1 MSPLRSNVLA
11 AKRRLAEGH
20 RQLKRRHQDGCP
32 GVELCAA
39 AADLRDEVLLGL
51 FEAAMADLGAAES
64 DWLRRRI
71 ALVAHGGYGRRD
83 VAPYSDVDLMVLCA
97 GGAVDRLGPL
107 AERLVRDVF
116 DAGLDLGHSVRTPR
130 EACRLS
136 CQDATIGTSLIE
148 SRLVAGSQELF
159 DRFLRRFRRAIRR
172 QSGRLIAAIERARL
186 EERAKFGETVYLL
199 EPNIKR
205 SPGGLRDLQLLRWIG
220 EVRYGIREPRRLG
233 TRGLLSEEDVTEM
246 ERAGEF
252 LLRLR
257 NEMHFHSGKQ
267 GDVLS
272 RPEQLRIAEHLG
284 YQPAAGML
292 PVEQFMREYFR
303 HTERVSHVAARFLA
317 KARGA
322 GRLRRALA
330 AGLGHRVEG
339 GLRVGP
345 TRIMATRRGLDSLR
359 GNLDRIMQLVDL
371 ANRYDKPIAP
381 DTWEV
386 VRREAAGVSAE
397 ISPQACR
404 HFRSLLSHPA
414 RLGES
419 LRGLHEVGLL
429 ERFIPAFAHARGLL
443 QFNQYHKYTVD
454 EHCFRAV
461 EQATGFLS
469 NPGPLGRVYRG
480 IARKHVL
487 HLALLIHDLGKGYPE
502 DHCEVGIEIA
512 RAAAQ
517 RLGLEA
523 GEADALEFLVRKH
536 MKMNHL
542 ALRRDTGDEQLAVR
556 FAVEVGTAE
565 RLGML
570 FVLTAADLGAVGP
583 GTWTSWKAEV
593 VADLYHRA
601 MQHLAGESL
610 AVSPQEQLL
619 MRRRKV
625 QAELGSGNDQ
635 PWFARQVAALPA
647 TYLGATPP
655 EQIAADLRLLARLGS
670 GEVNTQACYQPET
683 QTVQFTIATRE
694 EVTPG
699 IFHKLT
705 GALTGKGLEILSAEI
720 NTLLDG
726 LVLDRF
732 RVVDPDYAGP
742 PAPERLEEVNR
753 ALADSL
759 TAPAAGPPPFR
770 RTWRMGGQRQP
781 PIRVAQTRVEADNST
796 SEACTVLDIFA
807 ADRPGLLYR
816 VARCLFELGLS
827 VQRAKI
833 GTFLDQVVDVFY
845 VIDREGN
852 KIEDEYRLQQIRMR
866 LLEAILS
873 RIDDG

>member
-20 RQLKRRHQDGCP
+20 QELKRRHREGCP
-32 GVELCAA
+32 GVELCEAA
-39 AADLRDEVLLGL
+39 TDLRDELVLAL
-51 FEAAMADLGAAES
+51 FEAAMADLEAAES

-97 GGAVDRLGPL
+97 GDAVDRLGPL

-116 DAGLDLGHSVRTPR
+116 DAGLVLGHSVRTPR

-136 CQDATIGTSLIE
+136 CQDATIATSLIE
-148 SRLVAGSQELF
+148 SRFLAGSRRLF
-159 DRFLRRFRRAIRR
+159 DRFLRRFRRTLHR
-172 QSGRLIAAIERARL
+172 QGARLIDAVAQARL
-186 EERAKFGETVYLL
+186 EERVKFGETVYLL

-205 SPGGLRDLQLLRWIG
+205 SPGGLRDRQLVRWIG
-220 EVRYGIREPRRLG
+220 EIRYGLREPRRLG
-233 TRGLLSEEDVTEM
+233 TRGLLSEEDVSGIQQ
-246 ERAGEF
+246 AGAF

-257 NEMHFHSGKQ
+257 NEMHFHAGKPS
-267 GDVLS
+267 DVLS

-292 PVEQFMREYFR
+292 PVEQFMRDYFR
-303 HTERVSHVAARFLA
+303 HTERVSHAAARFLA
-317 KARGA
+317 KARGT

-345 TRIMATRRGLDSLR
+345 TQITATRRGLDGLR

-381 DTWEV
+381 ETWEV
-386 VRREAAGVSAE
+386 VRREAAHLPPEVSSE
-397 ISPQACR
+397 ACR
-404 HFRSLLSHPA
+404 RFRSLLSHPA

-461 EQATGFLS
+461 EQAAGFFS
-469 NPGPLGRVYRG
+469 DPGTLGRVYRG

-487 HLALLIHDLGKGYPE
+487 HLALLIHDLGKGHLE
-502 DHCEVGIEIA
+502 DHVEVGVQIA
-512 RAAAQ
+512 QAATG
-517 RLGLEA
+517 RLALEA
-523 GEADALEFLVRKH
+523 GEADAVEFLVRKH

-542 ALRRDTGDEQLAVR
+542 ALRRDTGDEQLTVR

-593 VADLYHRA
+593 LTDLYHRA
-601 MQHLAGESL
+601 VQHLAGESP
-610 AVSPQEQLL
+610 AVTPQEQLL
-619 MRRRKV
+619 RRRRKV
-625 QAELGSGNDQ
+625 QAELGTAGHQ
-635 PWFARQVAALPA
+635 PWFVRHLAALPG
-647 TYLGATPP
+647 TYLHATPP
-655 EQIAADLRLLARLGS
+655 GQIAADLRLLARLGT
-670 GEVNTQACYQPET
+670 GEVNTRAAYQPET

-694 EVTPG
+694 QLTPG

-732 RVVDPDYAGP
+732 RVLDPDYAGP
-742 PAPERLEEVNR
+742 PPPERLEEINR

-759 TAPAAGPPPFR
+759 TTPAAAPPPFR
-770 RTWRMGGQRQP
+770 HTWRTGGQRQP
-781 PIRVAQTRVEADNST
+781 PIRVAQTRVEADNNT
-796 SEACTVLDIFA
+796 SQACTVLDIFA

-816 VARCLFELGLS
+816 VTRCLFELGLS

-833 GTFLDQVVDVFY
+833 GTFADQVVDVFY
-845 VIDREGN
+845 VVDRHGSKID
-852 KIEDEYRLQQIRMR
+852 DAYRLQQIRMK
-866 LLEAILS
+866 LLEVILA
-873 RIDDG
+873 RIDD